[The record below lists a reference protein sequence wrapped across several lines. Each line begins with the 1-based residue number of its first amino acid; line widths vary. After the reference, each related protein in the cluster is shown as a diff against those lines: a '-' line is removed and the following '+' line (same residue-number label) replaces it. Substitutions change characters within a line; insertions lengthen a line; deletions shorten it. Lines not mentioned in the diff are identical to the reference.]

1 MTARRRML
9 ERRLKLRRRLIKQVA
24 RRFYA
29 RLERRRLL
37 ANDLVQSVSAKL
49 RNERDYRVRRL
60 ATTWSRCSLSGPR
73 SS

>member
-9 ERRLKLRRRLIKQVA
+9 ERRLRLRRRLIKQVA

-37 ANDLVQSVSAKL
+37 ANDLVQSIAAKM
-49 RNERDYRVRRL
+49 RNEED
-60 ATTWSRCSLSGPR
+60 
-73 SS
+73 

>member
-1 MTARRRML
+1 MTARRRMM

-29 RLERRRLL
+29 QLERRRLL
-37 ANDLVQSVSAKL
+37 ANDLVQSVAAK
-49 RNERDYRVRRL
+49 V
-60 ATTWSRCSLSGPR
+60 RCSLSGPR